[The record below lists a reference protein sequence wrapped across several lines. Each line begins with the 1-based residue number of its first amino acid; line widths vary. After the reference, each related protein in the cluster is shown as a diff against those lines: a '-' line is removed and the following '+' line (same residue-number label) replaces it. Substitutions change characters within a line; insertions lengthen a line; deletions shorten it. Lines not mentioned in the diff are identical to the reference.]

1 MGAVRRPLA
10 RLPPQG
16 EVSWQGELGA
26 VHLQSIAW
34 LGATLQVTVGG
45 TPPPRLG
52 PSRCLTW
59 AQGSP
64 TTLLSLSWS
73 QLGRTHFH
81 KLLDSFSSLGAG
93 RQSAPS
99 LYPAPGLCP
108 HLNSL
113 HGPPVVRSAS
123 WNLQAKNRKHE
134 RHFPHHKF
142 LLMTGSHRARLH
154 RQARLLGCPTLQTTC
169 LGASSFAGLSGNL
182 QRGGAASNTHSRPGT
197 GMSALCSS
205 LVLSF
210 YVLLNLYLNCLVF
223 LGSRWDRSRAF

>member
-1 MGAVRRPLA
+1 M
-10 RLPPQG
+10 
-16 EVSWQGELGA
+16 
-26 VHLQSIAW
+26 HLQSIAW
-34 LGATLQVTVGG
+34 LGATLQATVGG

-52 PSRCLTW
+52 PSRCLAS

-81 KLLDSFSSLGAG
+81 ELLDSFSFPRSWTSVSTL
-93 RQSAPS
+93 SVS
-99 LYPAPGLCP
+99 CP
-108 HLNSL
+108 RAVSPPQSL

-142 LLMTGSHRARLH
+142 LFMTGSHRARLH

-182 QRGGAASNTHSRPGT
+182 QRGGPASKTHSRPGT
-197 GMSALCSS
+197 GMSALCSP
-205 LVLSF
+205 LVLSL
-210 YVLLNLYLNCLVF
+210 YVLLNLCLNCLAF
-223 LGSRWDRSRAF
+223 LGSRQDRPRTF